1 MAHSA
6 AWGHAPI
13 QRQTQIQ
20 KSCLR
25 AISEGAQIKV
35 WSSSFKQ

>member
-1 MAHSA
+1 MTDSA

-25 AISEGAQIKV
+25 AISEGTQIKV
-35 WSSSFKQ
+35 WSSSFN